1 MSRKRSE
8 WPISTGQSA
17 AMCCIYG
24 ELHSPC
30 GSIYKIGIQ
39 HTWMTFNCRRQF
51 HCALFSLEHRNHQV
65 NGGTTFLPSCPL
77 WFFVGSPQ
85 ADLVTK

>member
-8 WPISTGQSA
+8 WTYSTGQSA

-51 HCALFSLEHRNHQV
+51 HCALLCLEHRNLQI
-65 NGGTTFLPSCPL
+65 NGGITVLPSWPL
-77 WFFVGSPQ
+77 WFFVSSAQ